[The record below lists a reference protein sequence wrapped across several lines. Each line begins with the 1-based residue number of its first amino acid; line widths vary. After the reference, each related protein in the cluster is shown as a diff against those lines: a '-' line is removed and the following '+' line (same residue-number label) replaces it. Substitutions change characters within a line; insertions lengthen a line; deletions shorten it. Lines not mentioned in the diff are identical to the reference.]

1 MFYRHNRIWLNA
13 AGWKRA
19 CAEVP
24 AYAGELARW
33 AKNDWPVVVR
43 RSEPNTTADR
53 VCLGLP
59 LPPDTTSGIKI
70 RIPFNVF
77 IDDIARHELPLAAAD
92 AGTALP
98 PALQE
103 AFSDFSGAAAIGGMQ
118 FRVYGSAAMQ
128 SMTALPYLQ
137 TSSDIDLLFYPR
149 TGEQL
154 REGMQ
159 LLRIY
164 DRHLPLDGE
173 LIFPSGR
180 AVAWKEWT
188 QVAAAPEAMRVLTK
202 SMQTVNLV
210 PASELLAE
218 LA

>member
-1 MFYRHNRIWLNA
+1 MFCRHNRIWLSA
-13 AGWKRA
+13 AGWERA
-19 CAEVP
+19 CAEIP
-24 AYAGELARW
+24 AYADEFARW

-43 RSEPNTTADR
+43 RSEPGTAAER
-53 VCLGLP
+53 ICLGLP
-59 LPPDTTSGIKI
+59 LPPDAQNGIKI
-70 RIPFNVF
+70 RIPFDVHA
-77 IDDIARHELPLAAAD
+77 DDVTRHDRPLAVTD

-98 PALQE
+98 PAWQE
-103 AFSDFSGAAAIGGMQ
+103 AFSDFSGTAAIGQME

-128 SMTALPYLQ
+128 SMTTLPYLGA
-137 TSSDIDLLFYPR
+137 SSDIDLLFYPR

-159 LLRIY
+159 LLRLY
-164 DRHLPLDGE
+164 ARHLPLDGE
-173 LIFPSGR
+173 LVFPSGR

-188 QVAAAPEAMRVLTK
+188 QAADRPATMRVLVK

-218 LA
+218 LE